1 LSIIADDH
9 GPIEVSPPSPMG
21 SLGASTIPAECSRTP
36 SSQRAS
42 VNGDIMPLFGTLPKS
57 RNGGHDRPGVNQL
70 GDDGRTFANQHGRPF
85 RAITTIT
92 LDGVPY
98 MMRIG

>member
-1 LSIIADDH
+1 
-9 GPIEVSPPSPMG
+9 
-21 SLGASTIPAECSRTP
+21 
-36 SSQRAS
+36 
-42 VNGDIMPLFGTLPKS
+42 MPLFGTLPKS

-92 LDGVPY
+92 VDGVPY

>member
-1 LSIIADDH
+1 
-9 GPIEVSPPSPMG
+9 
-21 SLGASTIPAECSRTP
+21 
-36 SSQRAS
+36 
-42 VNGDIMPLFGTLPKS
+42 MPLFGRLPNS
-57 RNGGHDRPGVNQL
+57 GRNGGHDRPGVNQL

-92 LDGVPY
+92 VDGVPY